1 MRRRGF
7 IAWLSR
13 LGPIIATVALANA
26 VTALLTPAQGAD
38 EVLVSIGTGELNG
51 VYYPVAKAICAI
63 VNQDIRVHGV
73 RCSPE
78 TTPGSVY
85 NIDAL
90 RTGELDLAIVQSDV
104 EYAAYNGQGVWLGHP
119 YVDLRSVMSL
129 YPELVTVMARADTPI
144 HSLADL
150 AGRRVN
156 VGSRDSGTRAT
167 WDAIQTELGW
177 HGSDQVHP
185 AELRTAATVSALC
198 SGAIDASMM
207 IVGHPSAAVAAQ
219 EAACATDFV
228 AVAGS
233 AIDKLL
239 KDRPYYQR
247 GTIGSAYGLAT
258 EIPTFGVRAALVT
271 SASVDTHVIA
281 VITKELLTHLSE
293 LRALVPTLAGLASD
307 KTNNQEGMTAPLHP
321 GARLAYTDLERVSE

>member
-1 MRRRGF
+1 MRPQGF

-13 LGPIIATVALANA
+13 LGPIIVAVALTSV
-26 VTALLTPAQGAD
+26 VTALPTTAQGTD

-51 VYYPVAKAICAI
+51 VYYPVGRAICAI
-63 VNQDIRVHGV
+63 VNQDIRAHGV

-90 RTGELDLAIVQSDV
+90 RSGELDFAIVQSDV
-104 EYAAYNGQGVWLGHP
+104 EYAAYNGRGVWLGHS
-119 YVDLRSVMSL
+119 YADLRSVMSL

-167 WDAIQTELGW
+167 WDAIQAELGW
-177 HGSDQVHP
+177 HGSDQIHP
-185 AELRTAATVSALC
+185 VELRTAATVSALC

-219 EAACATDFV
+219 EAACATSFV
-228 AVAGS
+228 AVSGA

-271 SASVDTHVIA
+271 SASVDTHVVA

-293 LRALVPTLAGLASD
+293 LQALVPTLAGLASNN
-307 KTNNQEGMTAPLHP
+307 TNNQKGMTAPLHP
-321 GARLAYTDLERVSE
+321 GAKLVYMDLVQVTE